1 MNIDLPTARVEAIIN
16 EFGLSGEAWVENYP
30 RLLDECVERWDLRLL
45 GTATA
50 GLPINVV
57 FFCEDGNG
65 RPLVLK
71 IGHPHPEQKTEIIA
85 LRSYALRSFAG
96 RHIVKIIDWDE
107 ASGSFLMDRI
117 FPGDKFRDYPS
128 GTDAGGLGRSE
139 LPIPLFR
146 ELSIPVESV
155 DGLPSFDGWLE
166 RGFAE
171 FRDARSRA
179 GGSDQHS
186 EFSSY
191 IELAE
196 SVFASLRA
204 RHPKNYLLHGD
215 LHHENIL
222 RNESGGW
229 IAIDPKGVV
238 GPRVMECGRFLHN
251 FLIDEIPGLNEI
263 QDATDEQLERV
274 LKVRF
279 ETFSELMGLDYSDIV
294 AAGYVDLV
302 LSTCWC
308 INSNQAVN
316 LNTIRVYSELL

>member
-1 MNIDLPTARVEAIIN
+1 MKIDLPADKVEAIIN
-16 EFGLSGEAWVENYP
+16 EFGLSGKAWVENYP
-30 RLLDECVERWDLRLL
+30 RLLDECVKQWDLTLL

-50 GLPINVV
+50 GLAINVV
-57 FFCEDGNG
+57 FFCKDGMG
-65 RPLVLK
+65 RLVVLK

-85 LRSYALRSFAG
+85 LRSYALRSYAG
-96 RHIVKIIDWDE
+96 RHIVRIIDWDE
-107 ASGSFLMDRI
+107 ATGSFLMDRI
-117 FPGDKFRDYPS
+117 SPGEKFRDCS
-128 GTDAGGLGRSE
+128 SSISRSE
-139 LPIPLFR
+139 VQIPLFR
-146 ELSIPVESV
+146 DISIPVESV

-171 FRDARSRA
+171 FKDARPRA
-179 GGSDQHS
+179 GKSDQDS
-186 EFSSY
+186 EFSIY
-191 IELAE
+191 IGLAE
-196 SVFASLRA
+196 SAFTRLRE

-229 IAIDPKGVV
+229 IAIDPKGVI

-251 FLIDEIPGLNEI
+251 FIVDEIPGLNDI
-263 QDATDEQLERV
+263 QDASDEQIERV
-274 LKVRF
+274 LEVRF

-308 INSNQAVN
+308 INSNQAVD
-316 LNTIRVYSELL
+316 LNTIRVYRELL